1 MVRSLRASMESCFNV
16 DADIRFQFNGNT
28 IIPDNNLLNPPP
40 GKTLVELGKLGVLL
54 ENKVVQ
60 HVDTLDLLVTDGCV
74 GEVLLFHL
82 TKLVYSYVRFSY
94 PKQYSD
100 IKMTLV
106 TFKKTA
112 YYIAIQ
118 QKKIIPTETSRDLHG
133 GEEGIRTLVRFRAN

>member
-1 MVRSLRASMESCFNV
+1 MF
-16 DADIRFQFNGNT
+16 IT
-28 IIPDNNLLNPPP
+28 ISHQNLNPHPRLQLHRKPIVPDDNLLKPTPC
-40 GKTLVELGKLGVLL
+40 KALIELGKLGVLL
-54 ENKVVQ
+54 ENKVIQ
-60 HVDTLDLLVTDGCV
+60 LIDTLDLFVTDGGV

-133 GEEGIRTLVRFRAN
+133 GEEGIRTLDI

>member
-1 MVRSLRASMESCFNV
+1 MHLCLSFYIYLNS
-16 DADIRFQFNGNT
+16 RFQFNDT
-28 IIPDNNLLNPPP
+28 VVIPHDNLLKPPP
-40 GKTLVELGKLGVLL
+40 GKALVKLGHLRILLLDELGQL
-54 ENKVVQ
+54 
-60 HVDTLDLLVTDGCV
+60 VDTLDLFVTDGGV
-74 GEVLLFHL
+74 DEVLLLHL

-133 GEEGIRTLVRFRAN
+133 GEEGIRTH